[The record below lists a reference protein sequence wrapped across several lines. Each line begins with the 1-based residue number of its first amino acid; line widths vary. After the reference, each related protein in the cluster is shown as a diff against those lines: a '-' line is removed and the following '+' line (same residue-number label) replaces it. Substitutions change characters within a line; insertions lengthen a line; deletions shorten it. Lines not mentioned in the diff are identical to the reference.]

1 MTDMLKKEK
10 NGSIKNAADKA
21 AGAYINEDELNALV
35 RMIDNK
41 VLAGAGHIDVCMH
54 LDNAPNMP
62 GCEGLKCT
70 SCMIPNLNTEN
81 D

>member
-1 MTDMLKKEK
+1 MLKKEK
-10 NGSIKNAADKA
+10 DGSIKNAADK
-21 AGAYINEDELNALV
+21 V
-35 RMIDNK
+35 
-41 VLAGAGHIDVCMH
+41 AGAGHIDVCMH